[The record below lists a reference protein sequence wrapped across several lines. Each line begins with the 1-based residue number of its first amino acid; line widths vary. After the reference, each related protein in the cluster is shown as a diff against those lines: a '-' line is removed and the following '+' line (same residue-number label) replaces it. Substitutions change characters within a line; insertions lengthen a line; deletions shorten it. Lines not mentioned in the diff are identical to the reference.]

1 MAAAYDSKINTP
13 RKIQLSTQN
22 GPNFTS
28 AEMQKINAIDQ
39 TVDKAVNA
47 KLEDK
52 EVIVDT
58 STAAPTNTQS
68 QEVDLQSAYLIFVT
82 NVRKLLYNRG

>member
-1 MAAAYDSKINTP
+1 MASAYDSKINTP
-13 RKIQLSTQN
+13 RKIQLSAER
-22 GPNFTS
+22 PNFTS

-39 TVDKAVNA
+39 AVDKAVNA

-58 STAAPTNTQS
+58 STTAAPTTTQS
-68 QEVDLQSAYLIFVT
+68 QEVDLQSALSDIRNQRAQAT
-82 NVRKLLYNRG
+82 L